1 MYIYP
6 PHEYSRDLQ
15 GMASEWIEDHD
26 FDGENY
32 WDSQEE
38 TFPHLK
44 TVMIYGYINEPY
56 VMQMVK
62 FLLRSAVGLEK
73 MVIST
78 KESFEPT
85 HQSEIFI
92 DAIER
97 QKDYFNSEQLLK
109 LSSELLTFP
118 RSSSQAVILFS

>member
-15 GMASEWIEDHD
+15 GIASEWIEDHD

-73 MVIST
+73 M
-78 KESFEPT
+78 
-85 HQSEIFI
+85 IFI

-109 LSSELLTFP
+109 LSSELLSFP